1 MTAVADM
8 KTAVFQVNEED
19 GAAYL
24 VCVRMSGL
32 RAACALEQWLRNNA
46 GDGKEIRLLGRFD
59 AVHAAIGQH
68 EAKSL
73 ILGDGQ
79 CGAGA
84 VFTVEELV
92 NRVLLRPAF

>member
-1 MTAVADM
+1 MQAVDM
-8 KTAVFQVNEED
+8 KTAVFQINDEN

-24 VCVRMSGL
+24 VCVRMPGL
-32 RAACALEQWLRNNA
+32 RAACVLEQWLKKHA
-46 GDGKEIRLLGRFD
+46 GPGKEIRLLGRFD

-79 CGAGA
+79 CCPGA

-92 NRVLLRPAF
+92 DRVLPRPAV

>member
-1 MTAVADM
+1 MADT
-8 KTAVFQVNEED
+8 KTAVFQINEEN

-32 RAACALEQWLRNNA
+32 RAACVLEQWLRRHV
-46 GDGKEIRLLGRFD
+46 GHSKEIRLLGRFD

-73 ILGDGQ
+73 ILGNGQ
-79 CGAGA
+79 CSAGA

-92 NRVLLRPAF
+92 DRILPRPHPLT